1 MSFQDGGVPA
11 LFAGCSG
18 TIREIGQ
25 LTIID
30 HPVQG
35 LVGDV
40 HLGHEI
46 LHSHENHISISALA
60 HTTSTSL
67 DRWQTC

>member
-11 LFAGCSG
+11 LFAGFSG
-18 TIREIGQ
+18 TICEIGQ

-46 LHSHENHISISALA
+46 LQ
-60 HTTSTSL
+60 TTESVQIVE
-67 DRWQTC
+67 RWC